1 MLGGGGQDLIL
12 GDGGNDYLNGQGGS
26 DTLAGNEGDDNYAS
40 SEQGNGQID
49 DDYLPSNYPFD
60 FEDRDNLIDP
70 VI

>member
-1 MLGGGGQDLIL
+1 LIL

-26 DTLAGNEGDDNYAS
+26 DTLAGNDGDNNYAS

-49 DDYLPSNYPFD
+49 DDFLPSDYPFD
-60 FEDRDNLIDP
+60 FEDPDNLIDP